1 MFIIFAAFT
10 WWIALVNHFKTNKKH
25 HLMKVAITSTGKDL
39 SALPNKRFGRC
50 VCFVV
55 FDTESDSMEV
65 VENPNRNHN
74 EGAGP
79 AAVQLIAS
87 KGAEKIITGHLGN
100 KAALVAKQLG
110 MEMIPLDGRHGSVG
124 EVIQMIKQNK

>member
-1 MFIIFAAFT
+1 MNTKLQLLVRRAKLKFARVLFLKSFYRT
-10 WWIALVNHFKTNKKH
+10 TVI
-25 HLMKVAITSTGKDL
+25 
-39 SALPNKRFGRC
+39 
-50 VCFVV
+50 

>member
-1 MFIIFAAFT
+1 
-10 WWIALVNHFKTNKKH
+10 
-25 HLMKVAITSTGKDL
+25 MKVAITSTGKDL
-39 SALPNKRFGRC
+39 SVLPDKRFGRC

-55 FDTESDSMEV
+55 FDTESDLVEI

-87 KGAEKIITGHLGN
+87 KGAEKIITGHLGD
-100 KAALVAKQLG
+100 KAARVAKQLG
-110 MEMIPLDGRHGSVG
+110 MEMIRLGDQQGSVE
-124 EVIQMIKQNK
+124 EVIRMIKQNK

>member
-39 SALPNKRFGRC
+39 SALPDKRFGRC
-50 VCFVV
+50 VCFVI

-87 KGAEKIITGHLGN
+87 TRRVPKKSLPGIWATRLPWLPSSSGW
-100 KAALVAKQLG
+100 
-110 MEMIPLDGRHGSVG
+110 R
-124 EVIQMIKQNK
+124 